1 MFDCYDTVHAVLQV
15 ATGVVSTLQV
25 RNVFVVKDCK
35 KKKKKR
41 EILNLNSR
49 Y

>member
-15 ATGVVSTLQV
+15 ATGVMSTLKV
-25 RNVFVVKDCK
+25 RNVFVVFYKDFIK
-35 KKKKKR
+35 QM
-41 EILNLNSR
+41 LNLSSR